1 MFRIWVK
8 KTIWIF
14 SLMLLV
20 FSCSGN
26 RAEKNAEPATIRWWH
41 INSDMPT
48 HKTFTEIGEAFE
60 EEHPNVTVEVTL
72 LENIEY
78 KPKLELQFSAQD
90 PPEIFHSW
98 GGGGLMEQAKAGYLK
113 DITSWVHSDEWES
126 QINPA
131 ALEIYS
137 YDGKVYGFPHDMGAV
152 GFWYNEELLQ
162 QAGYQEFPETWEGL
176 IKLLDDLKA
185 EGITPVSLGIA
196 DRWPVMYY
204 WVYLTMRLGGYDIFQ
219 KILEN
224 EEDFNN
230 PYMIQAG
237 MMMQE
242 FNQGGYIPETS
253 LGDDF
258 STQSRYMGDG
268 QCAMQLMG
276 QWALAV
282 QAQSSEK
289 ERELEPLMK
298 FAPFPTVQGGK
309 GSLNDAMG
317 GGNGFVIGSNAP
329 DEAVKLLEYFTR
341 KDNLQKYFD
350 NFPAIPTVAGVH
362 IESESM
368 NTLSEYVQN
377 ASHFSLYPDQLFP
390 QEIGVLLNE
399 TSARVMLGGISAEE
413 GCKILDEAWQA
424 Y

>member
-1 MFRIWVK
+1 MIQKTWKKMFLLLFIFLVLFSCTGK
-8 KTIWIF
+8 KTT
-14 SLMLLV
+14 
-20 FSCSGN
+20 
-26 RAEKNAEPATIRWWH
+26 EEPETIRWWH
-41 INSDMPT
+41 INSDMPSQQ
-48 HKTFTEIGEAFE
+48 TFTEIGKAFE
-60 EEHPNVTVEVTL
+60 QENPNVTVKVTM

-113 DITSWVHSDEWES
+113 DITPWVNSDNWQS

-137 YDGKVYGFPHDMGAV
+137 YNGKIYGFPHDMGAV
-152 GFWYNEELLQ
+152 GFWYNVELLN
-162 QAGYQEFPETWEGL
+162 QAGYDEFPETWENF
-176 IKLLDDLKA
+176 IKMLDDLKA
-185 EGITPVSLGIA
+185 EGITPVSLGMA

-204 WVYLTMRLGGYDIFQ
+204 WVYLTMRLGGADIYQ

-224 EEDFNN
+224 KESFSN

-237 MMMQE
+237 KMMQE
-242 FNQGGYIPETS
+242 FNQGDYFPETN

-268 QCAMQLMG
+268 LCAIQLMG

-282 QAQSSEK
+282 QAQASERK
-289 ERELEPLMK
+289 DELEPLMK
-298 FAPFPTVQGGK
+298 FAPFPTVEGGK
-309 GSLNDAMG
+309 GSMMDVMG
-317 GGNGFVIGSNAP
+317 GGNGFAVGSNAP
-329 DEAVKLLEYFTR
+329 DEAVELLEYFTR
-341 KDNLQKYFD
+341 KENLQKYFD
-350 NFPAIPTVAGVH
+350 NFPAIPTVNGVE
-362 IESESM
+362 IDSPALK
-368 NTLSEYVQN
+368 TLSEYVQS
-377 ASHFSLYPDQLFP
+377 AEHFSLYPDQLFP

-399 TSARVMLGGISAEE
+399 TSARVMLGGISPEE

-424 Y
+424 LQ